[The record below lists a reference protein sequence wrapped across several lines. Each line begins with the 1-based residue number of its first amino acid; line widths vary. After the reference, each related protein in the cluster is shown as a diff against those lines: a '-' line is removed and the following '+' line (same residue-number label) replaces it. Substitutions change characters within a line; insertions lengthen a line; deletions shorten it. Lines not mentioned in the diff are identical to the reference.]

1 MSMTLPSAPF
11 DPRSRRMQ
19 RVHVVAVGT
28 SGMALTDGIQ
38 TSASVQ
44 VEQVEPRELLERL
57 RTLVDEQAEQ
67 MDSLIVVVHQSEDMH
82 ALATGEESWRRSG
95 PLITTIFIHEA
106 GSPAPMD
113 EHWTLDGNL
122 MLLRAT
128 SDQLVITADA
138 SYPAEVVRALTH

>member
-1 MSMTLPSAPF
+1 
-11 DPRSRRMQ
+11 MQ
-19 RVHVVAVGT
+19 RVHVVAVGA

-38 TSASVQ
+38 TGASVQ
-44 VEQVEPRELLERL
+44 VERVEPHALLERL
-57 RTLVDEQAEQ
+57 RTLVDAQAER
-67 MDSLIVVVHQSEDMH
+67 MDSLIVVVHQSQDMR
-82 ALATGEESWRRSG
+82 ALAAGEERWRRSG
-95 PLITTIFIHEA
+95 PLITTIFVHEA
-106 GSPAPMD
+106 GNAGPMD